1 MELKEQIRWSNRDAS
16 FIDLLSLKFEVLAK
30 ESVAAIKVVIFY
42 EANQGKCMQLIIK
55 SWTRLAS

>member
-16 FIDLLSLKFEVLAK
+16 IIDLLSLKFEVLAK

-42 EANQGKCMQLIIK
+42 EANQ
-55 SWTRLAS
+55 A